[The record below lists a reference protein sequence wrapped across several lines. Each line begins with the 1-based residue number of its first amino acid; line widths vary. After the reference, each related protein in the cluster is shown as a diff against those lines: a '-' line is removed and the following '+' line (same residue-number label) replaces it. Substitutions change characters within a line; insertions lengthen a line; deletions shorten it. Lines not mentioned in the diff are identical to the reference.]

1 METFTIEPPIT
12 STLTVLTVSPSA
24 LQYSWGVDGLVL
36 WIEDLSPDNSL
47 LEQMPDLLER
57 IGFGIELQTGWDY
70 RHDAGTLHPLYGY
83 RILLRDATGLWYA
96 VRVGE
101 SGRFVGT
108 MPLEELDY
116 GIAYDMVMWVDL

>member
-12 STLTVLTVSPSA
+12 STLTVLTVSRSA

-116 GIAYDMVMWVDL
+116 EIAYDMVMWVDL

>member
-12 STLTVLTVSPSA
+12 STLTVLTVSLSA

-36 WIEDLSPDNSL
+36 WIEDLSPDNNL

-57 IGFGIELQTGWDY
+57 IGFGIELQMGWDY

-116 GIAYDMVMWVDL
+116 EIAYDMVMWVDL